1 MTEALTTRNQRY
13 VIRQSPSEAGCFQVH
28 PPGPH
33 KHGLLHQQKAMQLLE
48 ENSAACQVA
57 PVTKGE
63 FPMQGGIKM
72 LFPASICREKQSV

>member
-13 VIRQSPSEAGCFQVH
+13 VIRQSLSEAGCSQVH

-48 ENSAACQVA
+48 ENSAACQVT
-57 PVTKGE
+57 PVTKDRVSNAG
-63 FPMQGGIKM
+63 
-72 LFPASICREKQSV
+72 RKQDALPSLHL